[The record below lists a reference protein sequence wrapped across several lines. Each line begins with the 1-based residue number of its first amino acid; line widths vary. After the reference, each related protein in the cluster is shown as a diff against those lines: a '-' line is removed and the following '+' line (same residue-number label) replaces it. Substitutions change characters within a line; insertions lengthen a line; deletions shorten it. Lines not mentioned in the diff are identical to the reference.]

1 MSKRVRTRAQS
12 LSLALILLAP
22 PLLAAAPGG
31 APPPA
36 PGPLYARDPDVGASA
51 IFFVSGDDLWT
62 VPREGGVARRVAAGA
77 GPKRRPKLS
86 PDGATIAFTG
96 RHDGLYTVPA
106 AGGEP
111 SRVTHHPG
119 ATDLCDWT
127 ADGRLLFMTDGFMHL
142 FDGDGEARIRQ
153 LFTVTA
159 GGGLPERIPLPYGAN
174 GAIDDSGEWLAY
186 TYYAEGRSEA
196 RGRHFGGNAPDVWLF
211 NLRTHASRKITDW
224 EGRDT
229 APMWHGRTVYYL
241 SDAGAERRLNLWS
254 FDTADGTRRQLTRYA
269 DFDVKWPSVG
279 PGPRGEGEIVFSH
292 GTRLALLDLATG
304 RARDVEIRLPADA
317 AAPAEPTFDAAK
329 HVQRFAPSP
338 DGSRAALEARGD
350 VWIVGGP
357 GVAPRNLTHSAA
369 AAERGPAWSPD
380 GRWVAYFSDASGEYE
395 LWVTPADGS
404 PGARRLSEIGR
415 GFRYRPAWSPDSRSI
430 AFSDSSG
437 ALYVAS
443 LESGQTIRFDVDPLV
458 RGTRIAWSPDSA
470 WIAYSRGAEG
480 STRSTAIW
488 LYDVAAGAARQATSG
503 WFSDE
508 SPVFDRA
515 GEYLYYVSARNLW
528 DAVVFDAVD
537 EGNFAYPSADL
548 VMAVPLRHGIA
559 SPWSPRS
566 GPAAGSAPKA
576 RAGERVRI
584 DFEGFEHRGVAILG
598 DAGAYGSLAVAADDR
613 LLYTFQPPSGAT
625 SIRFADFGKGRATN
639 APETATVLEGVDSFL
654 LTADGRRLL
663 ARSGE
668 TLAFVDA
675 APSQRLEPALDLSGM
690 TVRPDSRA
698 EWGQLF
704 GDAWRRARDIF
715 YDPGMRGVD
724 WTAMRAKYEPLLAA
738 CRSREDAYTVIGDM
752 ISELSSSHT
761 KVAPPA
767 DEEPE
772 NTGVLGVD
780 FALVDGAYR
789 IAKIYDG
796 PPIDQLARNPLRRPG
811 VEVVEGEYLLA
822 VDGKPLDPK
831 ADPWAPFVGLA
842 SKPVTI
848 TVGPHP
854 RIDAAARQ
862 VVATPRRSEP
872 FVRNHAWVEANRLA
886 VDRASGGRVGY
897 VYLAT
902 TETYGSSEFTRQLA
916 GQLDKEALVV
926 DARWNEGGFWPFHVV
941 DVLAR
946 RRYLYVTEW
955 RRAAGGAP
963 LPGYILEGPSIMLI
977 NEISVSGGDAL
988 PYFFRKRGVGKLV
1001 GSRTL
1006 GGFVGVWLN
1015 PFLVDGGLLNVPHEG
1030 SYESSEAWAIEGHG
1044 VEPDVV
1050 VRETPTELAEG
1061 RDPQLEAAVRHLL
1074 QELEGRQRPA
1084 RPRPPGHQGAL
1095 RMER

>member
-1 MSKRVRTRAQS
+1 MTKRVRTRVQS
-12 LSLALILLAP
+12 LPLALILLAP
-22 PLLAAAPGG
+22 PHLAAAPGG

-51 IFFVSGDDLWT
+51 ILFVSGDEVWT

-96 RHDGLYTVPA
+96 RHDALYTVPA

-127 ADGRLLFMTDGFMHL
+127 VDGRLLFMTDGFAHL
-142 FDGDGEARIRQ
+142 FDADGEARIRQ
-153 LFTVTA
+153 LFTVA
-159 GGGLPERIPLPYGAN
+159 ARGGLPERIPLPYGAN
-174 GAIDDSGEWLAY
+174 GALDAAGEWLAY
-186 TYYAEGRSEA
+186 TYYAEGRNEA
-196 RGRHFGGNAPDVWLF
+196 RARHRGGNAPDVWLF
-211 NLRTHASRKITDW
+211 NLRTRASRKITEW
-224 EGRDT
+224 AGTDT

-254 FDTADGTRRQLTRYA
+254 FDTASGTRRQLTRYS

-304 RARDVEIRLPADA
+304 EARDVEVQLPADA
-317 AAPAEPTFDAAK
+317 AAAPAETFDAGK
-329 HVQRFAPSP
+329 RVQRFAPAP

-350 VWIVGGP
+350 VWVVGGP

-369 AAERGPAWSPD
+369 AAERDPAWSPD
-380 GRWVAYFSDASGEYE
+380 GRWIAYVSDASGEYE

-415 GFRYRPAWSPDSRSI
+415 GFRHRPAWSPDSRSI
-430 AFSDSSG
+430 AFSDSTG
-437 ALYVAS
+437 ALYLAS
-443 LESGQTIRFDVDPLV
+443 LESGRTIRFDVDPLG
-458 RGTRIAWSPDSA
+458 RGPRIAWSPDSA
-470 WIAYSRGAEG
+470 WIAYSRGVEG

-488 LYDVAAGAARQATSG
+488 LYDVAAGLARQATSG
-503 WFSDE
+503 WYADD

-515 GEYLYYVSARNLW
+515 GEYLYFVSARNMW
-528 DAVVFDAVD
+528 DAVVFDSVD
-537 EGNFAYPSADL
+537 EGNFVYPSADL
-548 VMAVPLRHGIA
+548 VMAVPLRRGIA

-566 GPAAGSAPKA
+566 GPAPEA

-598 DAGAYGSLAVAADDR
+598 DAGDYGSLAVAADGR
-613 LLYTFQPPSGAT
+613 LLYTFRPPSGAT
-625 SIRFADFGKGRATN
+625 SIRFADFETGRAKN
-639 APETATVLEGVDSFL
+639 APETATVLEGVDAFEL
-654 LTADGRRLL
+654 APDARRLL
-663 ARSGE
+663 VRSGE

-675 APSQRLEPALDLSGM
+675 APSQKLEPALDLTGM
-690 TVRPDSRA
+690 TVRPDARA
-698 EWGQLF
+698 EWAQLF
-704 GDAWRRARDIF
+704 GDAWRRARDLF

-724 WTAMRAKYEPLLAA
+724 WAGMRAKYEPLLAA

-752 ISELSSSHT
+752 IAELGASHT
-761 KVAPPA
+761 KVAPPS

-772 NTGVLGVD
+772 NTGVLCVD
-780 FALVDGAYR
+780 FELRDGAYR

-796 PPIDQLARNPLRRPG
+796 PPTDHLARNPLRRPG
-811 VEVVEGEYLLA
+811 VGVVEGEYLLA

-831 ADPWAPFVGLA
+831 VDPWAPFVGLS
-842 SKPVTI
+842 SKSVTI
-848 TVGPHP
+848 TVGPNP
-854 RIDAAARQ
+854 RIDTAARQ
-862 VVATPRRSEP
+862 VVVTPRRSEP
-872 FVRNHAWVEANRLA
+872 FVRNRAWVEANRIA
-886 VDRASGGRVGY
+886 VDRASGKRVGY
-897 VYLAT
+897 IYLAT
-902 TETYGSSEFTRQLA
+902 TETYGSAEFTRQLA

-926 DARWNEGGFWPFHVV
+926 DVRWNQGGFWPFHVV

-955 RRAAGGAP
+955 RRAAGGGP

-977 NEISVSGGDAL
+977 NEISVSGGDGL
-988 PYFFRKRGVGKLV
+988 PYYYRKRGVGKLV
-1001 GSRTL
+1001 GSRTF
-1006 GGFVGVWLN
+1006 GGFVGVWPH

-1030 SYESSEAWAIEGHG
+1030 SYESSDAWAIEGHG

-1074 QELEGRQRPA
+1074 KELEGRQRPA
-1084 RPRPPGHQGAL
+1084 RPRPPGQ
-1095 RMER
+1095 